1 MKELDRS
8 GELLALCY
16 REQCDGDLSYERF
29 EASTV
34 ASALHQAVIDSR
46 EEVLLFVLET
56 ARRDLL
62 KVNTS
67 VQKDGKTLLHLALES
82 NNLRFV
88 HALLSADADVAI
100 PDKKGVRPMDLM
112 TWTAVIH
119 PTVMVPLQDNIL
131 HLQQWNERQH
141 GQTSALNEMT
151 ASLQTDERK
160 LLLRANET
168 QEDAA
173 AARAFRAEVDEQI
186 RRAQVTDCE
195 LSTSIE
201 AEEVK
206 IQWIR
211 GEVARLHTQN
221 GTADL
226 ELARINEDTER
237 FTAAAASLREKLE
250 LQQRGRDNVAA
261 HRAVK
266 CEMISM
272 LRQFPGNKLLQT
284 RALRA
289 LLVMC
294 KKPTVRRQLLI
305 CGLQNAL
312 VEVLQQLPRQA
323 SVYLGACQLITL
335 LSSTAKDSQDMQK
348 WRTKE
353 LVEAL
358 LAACTSVEA
367 GSSTTSDEVYRT
379 TSNVFMCLKKIPQLN
394 DVKEELCTLLDAAT
408 HRLRATFQSQ
418 TTH

>member
-16 REQCDGDLSYERF
+16 REQWPKATQLLTDANLT
-29 EASTV
+29 ASTV

-272 LRQFPGNKLLQT
+272 LRQFPE
-284 RALRA
+284 RASR
-289 LLVMC
+289 
-294 KKPTVRRQLLI
+294 
-305 CGLQNAL
+305 N
-312 VEVLQQLPRQA
+312 
-323 SVYLGACQLITL
+323 
-335 LSSTAKDSQDMQK
+335 SQDMQK

>member
-16 REQCDGDLSYERF
+16 REQWPKATQLLTDANLT
-29 EASTV
+29 ASTV

-272 LRQFPGNKLLQT
+272 LRQFPE
-284 RALRA
+284 RASR
-289 LLVMC
+289 
-294 KKPTVRRQLLI
+294 
-305 CGLQNAL
+305 
-312 VEVLQQLPRQA
+312 
-323 SVYLGACQLITL
+323 
-335 LSSTAKDSQDMQK
+335 
-348 WRTKE
+348 
-353 LVEAL
+353 
-358 LAACTSVEA
+358 
-367 GSSTTSDEVYRT
+367 SSTT
-379 TSNVFMCLKKIPQLN
+379 TSSPSKCLSGSLSAN
-394 DVKEELCTLLDAAT
+394 YAALIDCK
-408 HRLRATFQSQ
+408 RLPRYAKMAYEGVG
-418 TTH
+418 